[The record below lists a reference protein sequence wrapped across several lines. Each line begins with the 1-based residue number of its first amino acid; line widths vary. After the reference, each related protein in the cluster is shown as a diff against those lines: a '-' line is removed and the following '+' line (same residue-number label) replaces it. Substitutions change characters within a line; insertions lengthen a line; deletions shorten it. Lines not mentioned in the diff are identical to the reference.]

1 MLALLLA
8 STLTAA
14 PVDLIPK
21 RRTELMLELE
31 AFDNARPSFAP
42 GVVAMGFGVAASL
55 VAVIIDQGRFDTTI
69 YHLDGAPPMPCNC
82 IGWNSPGRPTTVEL
96 GFAISAAVLTLVGSI
111 WELYVGID
119 RIRTTAERDALL
131 SAISSALP

>member
-8 STLTAA
+8 STLSAA

-31 AFDNARPSFAP
+31 AFDDSRPSFTP
-42 GVVAMGFGVAASL
+42 GIVAIGFGVAASL
-55 VAVIIDQGRFDTTI
+55 IALNIDQARFNTTI
-69 YHLDGAPPMPCNC
+69 DIGQVTHPHDCNC
-82 IGWNSPGRPTTVEL
+82 IGGNNPGHPTAIEL

-119 RIRTTAERDALL
+119 RIRHTAERDVLL

>member
-8 STLTAA
+8 TTLTQAH
-14 PVDLIPK
+14 VDLIPK

-31 AFDNARPSFAP
+31 AFDDARPSFTP

-55 VAVIIDQGRFDTTI
+55 IAAMIESARHDSVILPKEGTDAGICVCFGRV
-69 YHLDGAPPMPCNC
+69 P
-82 IGWNSPGRPTTVEL
+82 PGRPTTIEL
-96 GFAISAAVLTLVGSI
+96 GFAISALVLTAFGSW
-111 WELYVGID
+111 WELYVGLD